1 MSVTGERKL
10 TRRSTVFIILGFAV
24 VLAIIVLLVSEPE
37 GSGLDSTEDRV
48 EYLAGMGWEVDP
60 ASETVRE
67 VTLPAEFSGVIAQY
81 NALQKQQGFDLEP
94 YAGKDITSCTYEV
107 ISYPNGDDG
116 VTAQLFIYKGRVI
129 GGDIHSSALGGFMHG
144 LK

>member
-1 MSVTGERKL
+1 M
-10 TRRSTVFIILGFAV
+10 

-81 NALQKQQGFDLEP
+81 NAPAEA
-94 YAGKDITSCTYEV
+94 AG
-107 ISYPNGDDG
+107 
-116 VTAQLFIYKGRVI
+116 L
-129 GGDIHSSALGGFMHG
+129 
-144 LK
+144 